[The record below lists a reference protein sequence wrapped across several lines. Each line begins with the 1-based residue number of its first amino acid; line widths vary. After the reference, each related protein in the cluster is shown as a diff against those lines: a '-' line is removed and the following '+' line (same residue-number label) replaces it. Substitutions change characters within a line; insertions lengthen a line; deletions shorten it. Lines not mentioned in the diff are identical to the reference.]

1 MNKKPVPVSMI
12 WYAYLKHL
20 EHKPKGYI
28 CELKECAELVKE
40 VEKLI
45 DRK

>member
-1 MNKKPVPVSMI
+1 MSENKPTPTI
-12 WYAYLKHL
+12 LYYAYLKHL

-28 CELKECAELVKE
+28 CEIKECSELVKE